1 MPKILPMHTTHTT
14 HGFTLIELMVVIIII
29 GLLSRGAMDTF
40 YKFYDQTRYEKIIN
54 NVQLFVQQARNM
66 SIVNE
71 SQYVGG
77 TYSEAQGHGVLI
89 ENVTPATDKHLR
101 ITLFQDN
108 NANKSLDAGEELRI
122 MEEENIIQIISL
134 SGTQTES
141 STAANAFD
149 SVIVYFLPDPD
160 PKATI
165 KTIIAT
171 PELLRNLELKFKHI
185 RRDATTGNH
194 KKFTFDTLSKISE
207 VNDYPVLVDAK
218 IPTTTPNTIILTSNE
233 TLATIADILPYSS
246 SFIVSQA
253 ATYPIISGSIS
264 GKNITLNFSAL
275 PATGASIKIIFNSN
289 ASIVTTDTTPIQL
302 QPRELEINF

>member
-1 MPKILPMHTTHTT
+1 MHTTHTT

-218 IPTTTPNTIILTSNE
+218 VPTTATNTIVLTSNE
-233 TLATIADILPYSS
+233 FLQLVGGFPIT
-246 SFIVSQA
+246 SFAVTHASM
-253 ATYPIISGSIS
+253 PNFLSGSLT
-264 GKNITLNFSAL
+264 GKTITLTYDSAL
-275 PATGASIKIIFNSN
+275 PNSGAPIKIIYNSN